1 MNRKIRAVSLLAGL
15 FLLAAASLPGL
26 LSTAQAKTTWDFYS
40 FLPVTHKIAK
50 YLIGFTEE
58 VRKRTNGEVDIIF
71 RPAGELPFRATEV
84 VKVVGQNQV
93 QVGEAYQGFIA
104 GTTPLAGVSGL
115 PYLVRTYDD
124 LEKVWPLIKTAAD
137 KEFGRFGVRVLF
149 HFSWPP
155 QNLYGVGKPI
165 RKVADY
171 EGRKLRV
178 TDPKQAALLKL
189 LQASAVT
196 LTTPEVPLALE
207 RKVVEGVHTAAFN
220 AVTAKWAELL
230 EWAYFTELSIG
241 GPDYVL
247 VNIQEYNK
255 LSPKMKGILDQVA
268 AEWSA
273 KMIREVAA
281 QEQDARLILREKF
294 NLELIYPHPYDVAEL
309 IKLVKPYWE
318 EWGKQNGP
326 AGVALVKAVRAKLGK

>member
-1 MNRKIRAVSLLAGL
+1 MNRKFRAVSVLAGL
-15 FLLAAASLPGL
+15 FLLATATLPGL

-84 VKVVGQNQV
+84 VKAVGQNQA
-93 QVGEAYQGFIA
+93 QVGEAYMGFISGA
-104 GTTPLAGVSGL
+104 VPLAGVSGL

-137 KEFGRFGVRVLF
+137 KEFRRFGVKILF
-149 HFSWPP
+149 HFSWPT
-155 QNLYGVGKPI
+155 QNLYGVGKRI
-165 RKVADY
+165 RKVSDFQ
-171 EGRKLRV
+171 GRKLRV

-189 LQASAVT
+189 LDASAVT

-207 RKVVEGVHTAAFN
+207 RKTVEGVHTAAFN

-230 EWAYFTELSIG
+230 EWAYFSELNIG

-255 LSPKMKGILDQVA
+255 LPPKMKGIVDEVA
-268 AEWSA
+268 KEWSA
-273 KMIREVAA
+273 KMLREVAA
-281 QEQDARLILREKF
+281 QEQDARMAMREKF
-294 NLELIYPHPYDVAEL
+294 NIELIYPHPHDVAQL
-309 IKLVKPYWE
+309 VKLVKPYWE

-326 AGVALVKAVRAKLGK
+326 AGVALVKALRAKLGK